1 MSKEE
6 LKKTAQVAL
15 KSEYGFAPALSAIRL
30 LEAAD
35 DRTYI
40 LFRVGDTEYR
50 FDSYLFHDG
59 SVWCGRGTITQTAY
73 YHWVNCQEEKRKPI
87 ER

>member
-1 MSKEE
+1 MTKEE

-30 LEAAD
+30 LEASD
-35 DRTYI
+35 DRKYI

-50 FDSYLFHDG
+50 FNSYLFHDG

-73 YHWVNCQEEKRKPI
+73 YRCVSYGEEKRETI